1 MSKRL
6 KRLMAEELKN
16 RMEDHDSCVVVG
28 VGPMTVE
35 NASELRNE
43 LREKGV
49 ALTVVKNRV
58 ARHALADLGWEGVGE
73 LLSGS
78 SAVAYGEGGAL
89 AASKVLVDWEKKTP
103 DAILIQGGMLEGKIL
118 DTQAVRQLAT
128 IPDKPVLY
136 SMLAA
141 AVAAPVTQVATLV
154 GDILAG
160 VARAVGAVAEKQ
172 GGDEE

>member
-6 KRLMAEELKN
+6 KLLMAEELKG
-16 RMEDHDSCVVVG
+16 RIQDHDSCVVVG
-28 VGPMTVE
+28 VGPLTVE

-43 LREKGV
+43 LRDLG
-49 ALTVVKNRV
+49 LSFTVVKNRV
-58 ARHALADLGWEGVGE
+58 AQHALADIGWDGVGE

-78 SAVAYGEGGAL
+78 SALAYGEGGAL
-89 AASKVLVDWEKKTP
+89 AASKVLVGWEKKAP
-103 DAILIQGGMLEGKIL
+103 EAILIQGGLLEGKVL

-141 AVAAPVTQVATLV
+141 AVSAPVTQVASLV
-154 GDILAG
+154 NDILAG
-160 VARAVGAVAEKQ
+160 VARAVSAVADKQ
-172 GGDEE
+172 GGGEE